1 MDWRDELMTEEFFR
15 YSAECRRLARLA
27 RPLARA
33 NPGTGPRVHAGWS
46 EKLGAVAGHL
56 FDLPA
61 HLLPRSV
68 RFGAR

>member
-33 NPGTGPRVHAGWS
+33 TLAAGSTPHAGWF
-46 EKLGAVAGHL
+46 EKLGAAAGQL
-56 FDLPA
+56 LSPPA
-61 HLLPRSV
+61 YLQARS
-68 RFGAR
+68 ARSGSR